1 MRSKSGVRL
10 PAAGSAGDRTA
21 ESGFFMMRKPLN
33 VLKIKM
39 RHGESRPQRS
49 YFITNQRRLQEIL
62 CIRCKF
68 MQSDCASERENRAK
82 ALEKERVRRYH
93 VDIENENLPEGTLH
107 MKFGIEGGSPDS
119 ISQYR
124 PINTDNS

>member
-1 MRSKSGVRL
+1 
-10 PAAGSAGDRTA
+10 
-21 ESGFFMMRKPLN
+21 
-33 VLKIKM
+33 
-39 RHGESRPQRS
+39 
-49 YFITNQRRLQEIL
+49 
-62 CIRCKF
+62 
-68 MQSDCASERENRAK
+68 MQSDCASKRENRAK

-124 PINTDNS
+124 PINTDNSLLHHALRTGKFTGSGEFFRAAA